1 MKKYLALA
9 LLASASFAADADAA
23 ELHYSFV
30 EVGYSKTELSDSGA
44 SAKAD
49 GYAIKAQG
57 GFGDAFY
64 GAVGMHKE
72 TLDGDDIAPWELTG
86 GYHHALAEGT
96 DLVAEVSYIGLNS
109 RIGGTDY
116 HNDGYRAAVG
126 VRSAVGEHVELGA
139 KLTWTGVENFDDVV
153 GVNVDGLVKFNDT
166 WGVYG
171 RYHFKE
177 YNFLD
182 ADADTWQVGVRAS
195 F

>member
-9 LLASASFAADADAA
+9 LLASAPFAAANAA

-30 EVGYSKTELSDSGA
+30 EVGYSKTELTDSGF
-44 SAKAD
+44 SAKPD

-64 GAVGMHKE
+64 GAIAMHKDSLHGE
-72 TLDGDDIAPWELTG
+72 DIAPWELTG
-86 GYHHALAEGT
+86 GYHHSLAEGT
-96 DLVAEVSYIGLNS
+96 DLLAEISYIGMNTRLS
-109 RIGGTDY
+109 GTDY

-126 VRSAVGEHVELGA
+126 VRSALGEHVELGA
-139 KLTWTGVENFDDVV
+139 KVTWTGVENSDKVV
-153 GVNVDGLVKFNDT
+153 GLNVNGLVKFNDT

-171 RYHFKE
+171 QYHFKE
-177 YNFLD
+177 YNFIG
-182 ADADTWQVGVRAS
+182 ADADNWQVGVRAS

>member
-9 LLASASFAADADAA
+9 LLASAPFAANAA

-30 EVGYSKTELSDSGA
+30 ELGYSKTEFSDSGD
-44 SAKAD
+44 SVKAD
-49 GYAIKAQG
+49 GYAVKAQG

-64 GAVGMHKE
+64 GAVGVHKE
-72 TLDGDDIAPWELTG
+72 SLHGDDIAPWELTG
-86 GYHHALAEGT
+86 GYHHAPAEGT
-96 DLVAEVSYIGLNS
+96 DLVTEISYIGLNS
-109 RIGGTDY
+109 RFGGTSY

-153 GVNVDGLVKFNDT
+153 GVNLNGLVKFNDM
-166 WGVYG
+166 WGIYG
-171 RYHFKE
+171 QYHFKE